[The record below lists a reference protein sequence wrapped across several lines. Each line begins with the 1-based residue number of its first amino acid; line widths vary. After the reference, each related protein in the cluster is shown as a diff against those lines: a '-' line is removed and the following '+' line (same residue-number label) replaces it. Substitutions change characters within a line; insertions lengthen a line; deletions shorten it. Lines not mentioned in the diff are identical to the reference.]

1 MEIHVTSAVAVQA
14 QELSDGVTV
23 NAKFPPAAATVF
35 DCGLRTKLH
44 VPAVCVMVE
53 SANPPDQD
61 TRIVPLRT
69 AAVGLAAAVNVIV
82 PGLVPAVEEF
92 NPASLAFDA
101 VVTALDQAAIQFM
114 EGTTPAKVAYAGTAP
129 APVMVNAWSGTPWL
143 PLLLHQAQARL
154 ILPPAGFRL
163 AASPFLAAQRS
174 AFCQAIFDYQ
184 TALARLRQATGQ

>member
-1 MEIHVTSAVAVQA
+1 MPFWPLTKEIQATSAVAVHA

-23 NAKFPPAAATVF
+23 NAKFPPAAGTVF

-82 PGLVPAVEEF
+82 PGLVPAVA
-92 NPASLAFDA
+92 PTVIHGVVVDA
-101 VVTALDQAAIQFM
+101 DHVQ
-114 EGTTPAKVAYAGTAP
+114 EGSDVLLVAVKLKLPPEAGT
-129 APVMVNAWSGTPWL
+129 
-143 PLLLHQAQARL
+143 
-154 ILPPAGFRL
+154 
-163 AASPFLAAQRS
+163 
-174 AFCQAIFDYQ
+174 FCAVGDSEIGR
-184 TALARLRQATGQ
+184 AHV